1 MLLCM
6 SIEYMITKRQNM
18 NLMFREPEMVR
29 YTPTSWWTLLQD
41 QGSIDFFYK
50 RALSQMLNSALGT
63 WNGQRRIMKEWV
75 WLCFNKA
82 LFIDTEILILQNFH
96 VPWNILL
103 IFFQPIKSV
112 KTILYAG
119 PVQKT
124 LSRSDTS
131 LSIPVHQG
139 VRLFPKR
146 LFYAHDSLFHLG
158 HNI

>member
-1 MLLCM
+1 MLPCM

-29 YTPTSWWTLLQD
+29 YTHTSWWTLLQD
-41 QGSIDFFYK
+41 HGSIDIFYK
-50 RALSQMLNSALGT
+50 RAREEIINSQWAIQALSQMLNSALET

-82 LFIDTEILILQNFH
+82 LFIDTEILIFHNFH

-112 KTILYAG
+112 KTILYAW

-124 LSRSDTS
+124 LRRSDW
-131 LSIPVHQG
+131 VH
-139 VRLFPKR
+139 
-146 LFYAHDSLFHLG
+146 G
-158 HNI
+158 H